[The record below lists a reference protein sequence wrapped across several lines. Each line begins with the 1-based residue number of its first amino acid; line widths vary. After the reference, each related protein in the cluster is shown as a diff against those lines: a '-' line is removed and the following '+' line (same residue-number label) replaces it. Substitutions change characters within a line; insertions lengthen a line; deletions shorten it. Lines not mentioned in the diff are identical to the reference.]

1 MSGTGSDLLELE
13 YQVASLVRSY
23 EENGEELKPRKG
35 PDPIVEEDRKHE
47 KLRNKPSNSGDIGEG
62 SENLCEIFDS
72 SNQHQAVN
80 DVRDAAGRTRYR
92 SWKHKEEP
100 SIGELANMLDH
111 INLNRYDNMVE
122 TVNAYL
128 QTQEKLLANI
138 YEDHGEQ
145 ETLYIGSLIQ
155 DEPERLQKQV
165 DRLESGEEIHIPHI
179 DFENSQHR
187 NAIATKVISEGGN

>member
-1 MSGTGSDLLELE
+1 MSDIGSDLLELE

-62 SENLCEIFDS
+62 SENLCEIFDP

-80 DVRDAAGRTRYR
+80 DVRDAAGRNRYR
-92 SWKHKEEP
+92 PWEHKEEP

-111 INLNRYDNMVE
+111 INSNHYNNTAE
-122 TVNAYL
+122 TTGAYV

-138 YEDHGEQ
+138 YESHGEQ

-155 DEPERLQKQV
+155 DEPERLQKEV
-165 DRLESGEEIHIPHI
+165 DRLESGEEIDIPNI
-179 DFENSQHR
+179 DFEDYQHR
-187 NAIATKVISEGGN
+187 NAIATKVISEGGK